1 MQEGNTFIHH
11 SAISILF
18 YYMILPPTFNQS
30 QRVWCV
36 FFSFFTENRVH
47 SQAFYHIN
55 YMNLKRRTT
64 ETFLRSFTPTMM
76 VIIRQGLQK
85 IFRCSLGIVR
95 LCLSFFLWLCQFIMG
110 RNDQIRPK
118 AVEHNY
124 FQGETSFLS
133 TCDKITCFLLAWL

>member
-55 YMNLKRRTT
+55 YLNLKRRTT
-64 ETFLRSFTPTMM
+64 ETFLRSSTPTMM

-95 LCLSFFLWLCQFIMG
+95 LCLSFFLWLCQFIIM
-110 RNDQIRPK
+110 IRLGLKRWSIIIFKVRPAFFRHVTK
-118 AVEHNY
+118 SHVSCLHGY
-124 FQGETSFLS
+124 
-133 TCDKITCFLLAWL
+133 K